1 MGFISWCR
9 TIYLIFGCLVLYMFY
24 KLVWGKLH
32 DPLRHLLILSRHNL
46 ISSYQAFWSASLTM
60 LIEIIFEWN
69 ELWSLVIKSKGKWER
84 EREAR
89 IASFWLYAC
98 SLKFFY
104 FLFLIFVV
112 RQKLEI
118 LKDCPSWFPNCR
130 NLEVLDKFLVN
141 NGTTT
146 ELMYTQVSN
155 KQIL

>member
-1 MGFISWCR
+1 MGFISWYR

-84 EREAR
+84 ERSTN
-89 IASFWLYAC
+89 SFILIIC
-98 SLKFFY
+98 LLSQI
-104 FLFLIFVV
+104 FLFFIFNFCGETETGNPERLSILVS
-112 RQKLEI
+112 KLS
-118 LKDCPSWFPNCR
+118 KSGSPW
-130 NLEVLDKFLVN
+130 
-141 NGTTT
+141 
-146 ELMYTQVSN
+146 QVFGEQWDYNWTDLHSG
-155 KQIL
+155 